1 MDVILLFVI
10 LAVLITVTVP
20 IGIALGLATLLIMVT
35 MSHIPTV
42 IIAQNAFSALDSF
55 PLMAIPFFIL
65 AGNIMEHGGIS
76 KRLLN
81 FADSLVGFMT
91 GGLSIVTTLT
101 CMLFAAISGSG
112 PATVSAIGTFMIPA
126 MDEEG
131 YDSAFAAA
139 LTSAAG
145 SIGVIIPPSI
155 PFVIYAVAVG
165 GSITDLFL
173 AGVIPGI
180 LIGLALIVTSYYIAK
195 KHGWKGKGK
204 KFQFKNVISSFK
216 ESFWALL
223 MPVII
228 LGSIYKSIATPT
240 EAAILGVVYAAV
252 IGKFVYKELTLKLL
266 YKAIADTAVIN
277 GATSFMVGLSS
288 SFATYLTIGQVPIRV
303 AQYLTGISNNFVVIM
318 LLILVFLLIVG
329 CFIDNIS
336 SCIILAPIFLPIV
349 SQMGMSPVHFG
360 VVMTI
365 ALAIGFV
372 TPPYGANLF
381 VASGISG
388 VSIEKISKWIL
399 LLIFSMIV
407 VMLLVAFIEPISMY
421 LVNNAAR

>member
-1 MDVILLFVI
+1 MDVVLLFI
-10 LAVLITVTVP
+10 MLAILITFTVP
-20 IGIALGLATLLIMVT
+20 IGIALGLATLVVMMT
-35 MSHIPTV
+35 MSSIPTV
-42 IIAQNAFSALDSF
+42 IISQNAFAALDSF

-65 AGNIMEHGGIS
+65 AGNLMEHGGIS
-76 KRLLN
+76 KRLLK
-81 FADSLVGFMT
+81 FADSLVGFFT

-101 CMLFAAISGSG
+101 CMFFAAISGSG

-126 MDEEG
+126 MDDEG
-131 YDSAFAAA
+131 YDPAFAAA

-165 GSITDLFL
+165 GSITDLFI
-173 AGVIPGI
+173 AGIIPGL
-180 LIGLALIVTSYYIAK
+180 LIGLALIITSYFLAK
-195 KHGWKGKGK
+195 KHGWKSVGKR
-204 KFQFKNVISSFK
+204 FSLKNVGKSFID
-216 ESFWALL
+216 SFWALL

-240 EAAILGVVYAAV
+240 EAAIIGVVYAII
-252 IGKFVYKELTLKLL
+252 IGKFVYKELELKDIYQAL
-266 YKAIADTAVIN
+266 KDTAIIN
-277 GATSFMVGLSS
+277 GATSFMVGLSA
-288 SFATYLTIGQVPIRV
+288 SFATYLTIGQVPVKV
-303 AQYLTGISNNFVVIM
+303 AQSLTQISGDFPVIM
-318 LLILVFLLIVG
+318 VLILMFLLIVG

-349 SQMGMSPVHFG
+349 TQFGMSPTHFG
-360 VVMTI
+360 VVMTM

-388 VSIEKISKWIL
+388 VAIERISKWIVP
-399 LLIFSMIV
+399 LIVSMV
-407 VMLLVAFIEPISMY
+407 VVLLLVAFIPSISMHM
-421 LVNNAAR
+421 VQMIGR

>member
-1 MDVILLFVI
+1 MDVLILFLL
-10 LAVLITVTVP
+10 LAMFITLTVP
-20 IGIALGLATLLIMVT
+20 IGIALGLATLITIVT
-35 MSHIPTV
+35 MSGIPTV
-42 IIAQNAFSALDSF
+42 IVSQNAFAALDSF

-65 AGNIMEHGGIS
+65 AGNLMKYGGIS

-91 GGLSIVTTLT
+91 GGLSMVTTLT
-101 CMLFAAISGSG
+101 CMFFAAISGSG
-112 PATVSAIGTFMIPA
+112 PATVSAIGTFMIPE
-126 MDEEG
+126 MKEEG
-131 YDSAFAAA
+131 YDEGFASA

-165 GSITDLFL
+165 GSITDLFI
-173 AGVIPGI
+173 AGIIPGI
-180 LIGLALIVTSYYIAK
+180 LIGLALIITGYIISK
-195 KHGWKGKGK
+195 KYGWKGKKDRFSIKRVGK
-204 KFQFKNVISSFK
+204 SFR

-228 LGSIYKSIATPT
+228 LGSIYLSIATPT
-240 EAAILGVVYAAV
+240 EAAILGIVYAV
-252 IGKFVYKELTLKLL
+252 IIGRFVYKELEWKEIYQSLV
-266 YKAIADTAVIN
+266 DTAIIN

-288 SFATYLTIGQVPIRV
+288 SFATYLTIGQIPVRV
-303 AQYLTGISNNFVVIM
+303 AETLTKVSDNYVVIM
-318 LLILVFLLIVG
+318 LLILFFLLVVG

-349 SQMGMSPVHFG
+349 NYFGMSPIHFG

-388 VSIEKISKWIL
+388 VSIERISKWIVPFV
-399 LLIFSMIV
+399 ISMII
-407 VMLLVAFIEPISMY
+407 VMLMVTFIEPISMG
-421 LVNNAAR
+421 LVRAIGN